1 MEKKISNASLGFQKN
16 ILNKFQGFDENDF
29 ARVIE
34 EHKERYV
41 VQNEQGSFSAEIT
54 GQLRFTAS
62 DRSDFPVVGDWVR
75 IQIFDEDKALI
86 HEVAHR
92 ERALT
97 RQAVGRD
104 AEVQYIASNIDTAF
118 IVEAVNRDF
127 NLNRMERYMTLCY
140 DAGIR
145 PVFILNKVDL
155 ISENKL
161 EEMKFEIENRLF
173 DIDLICTSAT
183 SSEGMSLMK
192 AAIEEAKTYCFL
204 GSSGVGKSSLIN
216 ALFDDQFLVTGE
228 IGEGTDRGKHTTT
241 SRSLH
246 VLPSGGILID
256 NPGTREV
263 GMVSDNDGLSTTYS
277 YIEELADQCR
287 FSDCTHT
294 HERGCAVIEAV
305 NNDEIPEEAYQ
316 NYLRLGREQAH
327 FESTVAERRKKGKD
341 LARMVKDVKRLKNR

>member
-1 MEKKISNASLGFQKN
+1 MSNAALGFPKS
-16 ILNKFQGFDENDF
+16 ILNNYQEFNENDF
-29 ARVIE
+29 GRVIE

-41 VQNEQGSFSAEIT
+41 VQNELGSFSAEIT
-54 GQLRFTAS
+54 GQLRFTAT
-62 DRSDFPVVGDWVR
+62 DRSSFPVVGDWVR
-75 IQIFDEDKALI
+75 MQIFDEDKALV
-86 HEVAHR
+86 HEVVHR

-140 DAGIR
+140 DAGIH

-155 ISENKL
+155 ISEDRL

-173 DIDLICTSAT
+173 GMDLICTSAT
-183 SSEGMSLMK
+183 STEGMSKLK
-192 AAIEEAKTYCFL
+192 DTIEEAKTYCFL

-216 ALFDDQFLVTGE
+216 VLFDDQLLATGA
-228 IGEGTDRGKHTTT
+228 IGDGNDRGKHTTT

-263 GMVSDNDGLSTTYS
+263 GMVSDNDGLSTTYA
-277 YIEELADQCR
+277 YIEDIAEDCR
-287 FSDCTHT
+287 FSNCTHV
-294 HERGCAVIEAV
+294 HEKGCAVIEAV
-305 NNDEIPEEAYQ
+305 NNEEISEEAYQ

-341 LARMVKDVKRLKNR
+341 LARVIKDVKRLKNR